1 MYLLRNK
8 SKQGTGFFMN
18 AGFYPDF
25 IMWIVKGKKQWIS
38 FIEPHGMLHEK
49 GDVLSCDKVKLAH
62 TINDIEDVK
71 KHKNLTLNSYII
83 TPTPIKRIWPSIAPK
98 DDQEEAL
105 RILHEHHLYA
115 SEEGIDNVVKSIV
128 GDVVG
133 KK

>member
-25 IMWIVKGKKQWIS
+25 IMWIVKGKQQWIS

-105 RILHEHHLYA
+105 RILHKHHLYA
-115 SEEGIDNVVKSIV
+115 SEEGIDNVVMSIV